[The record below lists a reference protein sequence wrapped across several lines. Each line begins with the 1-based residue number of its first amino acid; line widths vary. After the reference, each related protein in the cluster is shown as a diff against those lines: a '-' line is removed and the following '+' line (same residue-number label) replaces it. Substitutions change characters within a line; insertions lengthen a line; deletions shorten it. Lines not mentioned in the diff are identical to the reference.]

1 MKTFEARANVFGLRF
16 GQRGKLDAGNEEVAR
31 AVALGFIVEVDANG
45 QPRGGAA
52 PLAPSQVGGCGCG
65 GRA

>member
-1 MKTFEARANVFGLRF
+1 VQARANVFGLTY
-16 GQRGKLDAGNEEVAR
+16 GQTGELDAGNEEVAR
-31 AVALGFIVEVDANG
+31 ALAMGFVVEVDSNG
-45 QPRGGAA
+45 TPKGGAA